1 MVSKLLWI
9 QESVCVK
16 MRLER
21 ICKENQGQRVEG
33 LRVHCLQLQEAEG
46 NIWCNRL
53 TLKNPPRTVALLVG
67 AATRVKDSSPWAAS
81 AEAALLGAA
90 EVAAQALAKVPI
102 ATKKMMA
109 EEEVAVMAAGDRQL
123 AVEKA
128 VGAWQAAVAIVELAE
143 RLQIEVATWGGDR
156 VL

>member
-9 QESVCVK
+9 QESVCVR
-16 MRLER
+16 MRLEE

-33 LRVHCLQLQEAEG
+33 LHCLQLQEAEG
-46 NIWCNRL
+46 AQGNIWCYRL
-53 TLKNPPRTVALLVG
+53 TLKNPPRTVALR
-67 AATRVKDSSPWAAS
+67 AAARVKDSSPWAAS

-90 EVAAQALAKVPI
+90 AAAAQALAEVPI
-102 ATKKMMA
+102 ATRKMMA
-109 EEEVAVMAAGDRQL
+109 EEEVAVVAAGDRQL

-156 VL
+156 ML